1 MEVYGAYG
9 ESVARIREAVVENQ
23 LAPVLLN
30 GSKFDQDQYVKSLQK
45 LLVAITFLE
54 GHRSYEGS
62 VKALD
67 QAKELL
73 VQVRR
78 KCLADFVSVVSVLS
92 RGERNDD
99 GGLKWVEPSKH
110 DASRAAQLL
119 KYLLI
124 SGVDQKELLREYSK
138 QRFDVIRMFLGE
150 DPSGVSM
157 GFDLNIPVTSLAKRL
172 KDMQVTIEAEKALA
186 GLIYSNEELA
196 NAAFRYSANQV
207 LESWKKDIGVSL
219 RSSKQL
225 EAVKLLL
232 VHDLLLAR
240 LEALE
245 SAALPPLLLR
255 DRDGKGLDDPWILS
269 KAVNAIST
277 DLAETAKQK
286 LFNFHP
292 GRMEASGDRTV
303 TRDGN
308 VHPISS
314 HVSVSLLCYH
324 CNTCS
329 NVGTCMYLGQ
339 TLNFL
344 RKVCDQAKPLKILL
358 AKDSDV
364 SAVAFVDTVI
374 TQLIGALTAKA
385 DQLKGR
391 ESLKQLFLINNF
403 GYVANSLPH
412 CVQPDDADLEKQLH
426 GAIKP
431 RVEAMRNDAL
441 GAFIHLSYVSFKEN
455 LNDPRETLQYAKG
468 GNVLTLE
475 SGRLL
480 KEKFS
485 LSSPNWKSMNCISGR
500 FGDYYVALV
509 GTDNTEE
516 VKNQYETGRKHQAID
531 AKYLRQ
537 SPNPTNQ
544 KLEELVE
551 RAGVDKHV
559 LEDPDRV
566 VCDDVWTE
574 ERERLAREHL
584 SQDKS
589 TIPEFWQSA
598 FIGNGMV
605 CMESVADCVAV
616 CGNRKYEKEAAKSW
630 DKFYKRNST
639 NFYKDRHYL
648 HLVFEDLGVVPPA
661 GETRTL
667 LEVGSG
673 VGNAAL
679 PLLEIN
685 PALNI
690 VAIDFADSAIDL
702 LKIEQLFT
710 EAGLVPVENEYIR
723 RQYANRQQNVVR
735 FRVWVHAIFEKPLTA
750 TDAKQA

>member
-23 LAPVLLN
+23 LQMRQVEQSLLGFQKGLLGVEREMMPIYKLTEQLRGTQKNIDLSVQELRQINENFVAAHELAPVLLN

-73 VQVRR
+73 V
-78 KCLADFVSVVSVLS
+78 
-92 RGERNDD
+92 
-99 GGLKWVEPSKH
+99 
-110 DASRAAQLL
+110 
-119 KYLLI
+119 
-124 SGVDQKELLREYSK
+124 
-138 QRFDVIRMFLGE
+138 
-150 DPSGVSM
+150 
-157 GFDLNIPVTSLAKRL
+157 
-172 KDMQVTIEAEKALA
+172 
-186 GLIYSNEELA
+186 
-196 NAAFRYSANQV
+196 QV

-314 HVSVSLLCYH
+314 H
-324 CNTCS
+324 
-329 NVGTCMYLGQ
+329 

-426 GAIKP
+426 VDTIIPAYK
-431 RVEAMRNDAL
+431 
-441 GAFIHLSYVSFKEN
+441 AFYDKYSVI
-455 LNDPRETLQYAKG
+455 Q
-468 GNVLTLE
+468 
-475 SGRLL
+475 
-480 KEKFS
+480 FS
-485 LSSPNWKSMNCISGR
+485 
-500 FGDYYVALV
+500 
-509 GTDNTEE
+509 
-516 VKNQYETGRKHQAID
+516 RKHASRYL
-531 AKYLRQ
+531 KY
-537 SPNPTNQ
+537 T
-544 KLEELVE
+544 
-551 RAGVDKHV
+551 
-559 LEDPDRV
+559 
-566 VCDDVWTE
+566 
-574 ERERLAREHL
+574 
-584 SQDKS
+584 
-589 TIPEFWQSA
+589 
-598 FIGNGMV
+598 
-605 CMESVADCVAV
+605 
-616 CGNRKYEKEAAKSW
+616 
-630 DKFYKRNST
+630 
-639 NFYKDRHYL
+639 
-648 HLVFEDLGVVPPA
+648 PPA
-661 GETRTL
+661 AQNLLRELFSGEACP
-667 LEVGSG
+667 GDKQS
-673 VGNAAL
+673 
-679 PLLEIN
+679 EI
-685 PALNI
+685 
-690 VAIDFADSAIDL
+690 SSS
-702 LKIEQLFT
+702 
-710 EAGLVPVENEYIR
+710 
-723 RQYANRQQNVVR
+723 
-735 FRVWVHAIFEKPLTA
+735 
-750 TDAKQA
+750 

>member
-23 LAPVLLN
+23 LQMRQVEQSLLGFQKGLLGVEREMMPIYKLTEQLRGTQKNIDLSVQELRQINENFVAAHELAPVLLN

-138 QRFDVIRMFLGE
+138 QRLDVIRMFLGE

-157 GFDLNIPVTSLAKRL
+157 GFDLNTPVTSLAKRL
-172 KDMQVTIEAEKALA
+172 KDIQVTIEAEKALA

-207 LESWKKDIGVSL
+207 LESWKKDIDVSL

-255 DRDGKGLDDPWILS
+255 DRDGKGLDDPWILL
-269 KAVNAIST
+269 KAVNTIAT

-286 LFNFHP
+286 LFNFQP

-314 HVSVSLLCYH
+314 H
-324 CNTCS
+324 
-329 NVGTCMYLGQ
+329 

-358 AKDSDV
+358 AKDADV
-364 SAVAFVDTVI
+364 SAVAFVDTVV

-391 ESLKQLFLINNF
+391 ESLRQLFLINNF

-485 LSSPNWKSMNCISGR
+485 KFN
-500 FGDYYVALV
+500 D
-509 GTDNTEE
+509 
-516 VKNQYETGRKHQAID
+516 Q
-531 AKYLRQ
+531 
-537 SPNPTNQ
+537 
-544 KLEELVE
+544 LEELHKTQKTYVVAE
-551 RAGVDKHV
+551 IPIRQHLIRTAVDTIIPAYKAFYDKYSVIQFSRKHASRY
-559 LEDPDRV
+559 L
-566 VCDDVWTE
+566 
-574 ERERLAREHL
+574 
-584 SQDKS
+584 
-589 TIPEFWQSA
+589 
-598 FIGNGMV
+598 
-605 CMESVADCVAV
+605 
-616 CGNRKYEKEAAKSW
+616 KY
-630 DKFYKRNST
+630 T
-639 NFYKDRHYL
+639 
-648 HLVFEDLGVVPPA
+648 PPA
-661 GETRTL
+661 AQNLLRELFSGEACP
-667 LEVGSG
+667 GDKQS
-673 VGNAAL
+673 
-679 PLLEIN
+679 EI
-685 PALNI
+685 
-690 VAIDFADSAIDL
+690 SSS
-702 LKIEQLFT
+702 
-710 EAGLVPVENEYIR
+710 
-723 RQYANRQQNVVR
+723 
-735 FRVWVHAIFEKPLTA
+735 
-750 TDAKQA
+750 

>member
-23 LAPVLLN
+23 LQMRQVEQSLLGFQKGLLGVEREMMPIYKLTEQLRGTQKNIDLSVQELRQINENFVAAHELAPVLLN

-314 HVSVSLLCYH
+314 H
-324 CNTCS
+324 
-329 NVGTCMYLGQ
+329 

-485 LSSPNWKSMNCISGR
+485 KFN
-500 FGDYYVALV
+500 D
-509 GTDNTEE
+509 
-516 VKNQYETGRKHQAID
+516 Q
-531 AKYLRQ
+531 
-537 SPNPTNQ
+537 
-544 KLEELVE
+544 LEELHKTQKTYVVAE
-551 RAGVDKHV
+551 IPIRQHLIRTAVDTIIPAYKAFYDKYSVIQFSRKHASRY
-559 LEDPDRV
+559 L
-566 VCDDVWTE
+566 
-574 ERERLAREHL
+574 
-584 SQDKS
+584 
-589 TIPEFWQSA
+589 
-598 FIGNGMV
+598 
-605 CMESVADCVAV
+605 
-616 CGNRKYEKEAAKSW
+616 KY
-630 DKFYKRNST
+630 T
-639 NFYKDRHYL
+639 
-648 HLVFEDLGVVPPA
+648 PPA
-661 GETRTL
+661 AQNLLRELFSGEACP
-667 LEVGSG
+667 GDKQS
-673 VGNAAL
+673 
-679 PLLEIN
+679 EI
-685 PALNI
+685 
-690 VAIDFADSAIDL
+690 SSS
-702 LKIEQLFT
+702 
-710 EAGLVPVENEYIR
+710 
-723 RQYANRQQNVVR
+723 
-735 FRVWVHAIFEKPLTA
+735 
-750 TDAKQA
+750 